1 MTAVLRSLVVEAG
14 LASITALGPHRATIT
29 VGLARRGSSRID
41 GAAGHVRDVVHRAI
55 RRAVVLKWLVVK
67 AGLASITALGPHRG
81 TWS

>member
-1 MTAVLRSLVVEAG
+1 MTSVLRSLVVEAG
-14 LASITALGPHRATIT
+14 LASITTAAATIT

-55 RRAVVLKWLVVK
+55 RRAVVLRSLVVE